1 MNHPEDNP
9 AYPGP
14 SWASLPSFYKS
25 ICKTLRYNLRMLDS
39 KTLALAQDI
48 RALLTQGLDTLA
60 RVGLETDALKQ
71 ALLDLEGPFLL
82 VVVGEFNSGK
92 SSLLNALLG
101 GDFLKEGVTPTTDRI
116 NLIGYGLEPKLEPQ
130 TPELV
135 LIQLP
140 HPMLKDV
147 RLVDTPGTNAILQHH
162 QVLTEKFL
170 PRADLILFV
179 TSADR
184 PFTQSEANFLS
195 FIRDWGKKVV
205 IVINKIDLLSEPEL
219 QQVLEFV
226 KKGADQ
232 TLGQV
237 PPIFAVSAR
246 RARQGEL
253 AASRVPELEAH
264 IRQVLTHQ
272 AAILK
277 LGSPL
282 GVLVRLTEEGKPA
295 LEAKLKE
302 SEKQLATCRELDHL
316 LERHEERTRRDFSG
330 QVALALQAI
339 DEVRARGERW
349 LDEKVRFSRF
359 LELLQSSK
367 LKQSFIDEVVKG
379 ANQEIERRVLEAM
392 NWLARRDREL
402 LEDALVLLRE
412 APGLRYAEQA
422 GPEART
428 IAGNLEEAL
437 RSFDAEAEAIQLRD
451 FIQESLRGTALAEV
465 GVMGLGLTILLV
477 AQKIAFDILGVF
489 ATLFGAILATSI
501 LPRRKEV
508 AKTRL
513 RERLAE
519 LKSTLEQALSET
531 LNTEMQRTRERF
543 HSLYRTPCARLEN
556 TRNTTLAN
564 LQTLE
569 ELKKRA
575 LELHARLN

>member
-1 MNHPEDNP
+1 
-9 AYPGP
+9 
-14 SWASLPSFYKS
+14 
-25 ICKTLRYNLRMLDS
+25 MLDS
-39 KTLALAQDI
+39 KTLALAQDV

-60 RVGLETDALKQ
+60 RVGLETEALKQ

-82 VVVGEFNSGK
+82 VVIGEYNSGK

-101 GDFLKEGVTPTTDRI
+101 EDFLKEGVTPTTDRI
-116 NLIGYGLEPKLEPQ
+116 NLIGYGPEPKLQPQ
-130 TPELV
+130 SPELV
-135 LIQLP
+135 LVQLP
-140 HPMLKDV
+140 HPLLKDL
-147 RLVDTPGTNAILQHH
+147 RLVDTPGTNAILRHH
-162 QVLTEKFL
+162 QVLTEQFL

-184 PFTQSEANFLS
+184 PFTQSEADFLGL
-195 FIRDWGKKVV
+195 IRAWGKKVV
-205 IVINKIDLLSEPEL
+205 LVINKIDLLSEPEL

-226 KKGADQ
+226 RKAADQ
-232 TLGQV
+232 TLGQT
-237 PPIFAVSAR
+237 PPLFAVSAR
-246 RARQGEL
+246 RARQGQVD
-253 AASRVPELEAH
+253 ASRLPELEAH
-264 IRQVLTHQ
+264 IRQVLNLE
-272 AAILK
+272 AASIK

-282 GVLVRLTEEGKPA
+282 GVLIHLADGARPA
-295 LEAKLKE
+295 LEARLKDT
-302 SEKQLATCRELDHL
+302 EKQLATCRELDHL
-316 LERHEERTRRDFSG
+316 LQRHEERTRRDFGG
-330 QVALALQAI
+330 QAALALRAI

-359 LELLQSSK
+359 LELMQSSK

-412 APGLRYAEQA
+412 APGLRHAEQA
-422 GPEART
+422 GPEERT

-477 AQKIAFDILGVF
+477 AQKIAFDILGIF
-489 ATLFGAILATSI
+489 ATVFGAILATSI
-501 LPRRKEV
+501 LPRRKEL

-513 RERLAE
+513 RERLDE
-519 LKSTLEQALSET
+519 LKNTLEQALGET

-543 HSLYRTPCARLEN
+543 NSLYRTPCARLEN
-556 TRNTTLAN
+556 TRNTTLAS
-564 LQTLE
+564 LQAVE
-569 ELKKRA
+569 ELKQRA
-575 LELHARLN
+575 LELRTRLN

>member
-1 MNHPEDNP
+1 
-9 AYPGP
+9 
-14 SWASLPSFYKS
+14 
-25 ICKTLRYNLRMLDS
+25 MLDS
-39 KTLALAQDI
+39 KTQALAQDV
-48 RALLTQGLDTLA
+48 RALLTQGLDALA
-60 RVGLETDALKQ
+60 RVGLETKPLKQ
-71 ALLDLEGPFLL
+71 ALLDLDGPFLL

-116 NLIGYGLEPKLEPQ
+116 NLIGYGPEPKLEPHS
-130 TPELV
+130 PELV

-195 FIRDWGKKVV
+195 FIRAWGKKVV
-205 IVINKIDLLSEPEL
+205 IVINKMDLLTEPEL

-237 PPIFAVSAR
+237 PPIFTVSAR
-246 RARQGEL
+246 RARQGEI
-253 AASRVPELEAH
+253 ATSHVPELEAH

-282 GVLVRLTEEGKPA
+282 GVLARLTEEAIPV
-295 LEAKLKE
+295 LEAKFKE

-316 LERHEERTRRDFSG
+316 LERHEERTRRDFTG
-330 QVALALQAI
+330 QIALALQAI

-359 LELLQSSK
+359 LELMQSSK
-367 LKQSFIDEVVKG
+367 LKQSFIDEVVRG

-402 LEDALVLLRE
+402 LEDALSLLRE
-412 APGLRYAEQA
+412 APGLRQAEQV
-422 GPEART
+422 GSEERT

-477 AQKIAFDILGVF
+477 AQKIAFDILGIF
-489 ATLFGAILATSI
+489 ATLFGAILA
-501 LPRRKEV
+501 RRKEV

-519 LKSTLEQALSET
+519 LRSTLERALSET
-531 LNTEMQRTRERF
+531 LETELRRTRERF
-543 HSLYRTPCARLEN
+543 NSLYRTPCTRLEN
-556 TRNTTLAN
+556 TRKATLADM
-564 LQTLE
+564 QMLE
-569 ELKKRA
+569 GLKRAA
-575 LELHARLN
+575 LELRSRLD

>member
-1 MNHPEDNP
+1 
-9 AYPGP
+9 
-14 SWASLPSFYKS
+14 
-25 ICKTLRYNLRMLDS
+25 MLDS
-39 KTLALAQDI
+39 KTQALAQDV
-48 RALLTQGLDTLA
+48 RALLTQGLDALA
-60 RVGLETDALKQ
+60 RVGLETKPLKQ
-71 ALLDLEGPFLL
+71 ALLDLDGPFLL

-116 NLIGYGLEPKLEPQ
+116 NLIGYGPEPKLEPHS
-130 TPELV
+130 PELV

-195 FIRDWGKKVV
+195 FIRAWGKKVV
-205 IVINKIDLLSEPEL
+205 IVINKMDLLTEPEL

-237 PPIFAVSAR
+237 PPIFTVSAR
-246 RARQGEL
+246 RARQGEI
-253 AASRVPELEAH
+253 ATSHVPELEAH

-282 GVLVRLTEEGKPA
+282 GVLARLTEEAIPV
-295 LEAKLKE
+295 LEAKFKE

-316 LERHEERTRRDFSG
+316 LERHEERTRRDFTG
-330 QVALALQAI
+330 QIALALQAI

-359 LELLQSSK
+359 LELMQSSK
-367 LKQSFIDEVVKG
+367 LKQSFIDEVVRG

-402 LEDALVLLRE
+402 LEDALSLLRE
-412 APGLRYAEQA
+412 APGLRQAEQV
-422 GPEART
+422 GSEERT

-477 AQKIAFDILGVF
+477 AQKIAFDILGIF

-519 LKSTLEQALSET
+519 LRSTLERALSET
-531 LNTEMQRTRERF
+531 LETELRRTRERF
-543 HSLYRTPCARLEN
+543 NSLYRTPCTRLEN
-556 TRNTTLAN
+556 TRKATLADM
-564 LQTLE
+564 QMLE
-569 ELKKRA
+569 GLKRAA
-575 LELHARLN
+575 LELRSRLD

>member
-1 MNHPEDNP
+1 MP
-9 AYPGP
+9 Y
-14 SWASLPSFYKS
+14 
-25 ICKTLRYNLRMLDS
+25 MLDS
-39 KTLALAQDI
+39 KTLALAQNV
-48 RALLTQGLDTLA
+48 RALLAKGLDALA
-60 RVGLETDALKQ
+60 RGNLDTEPLKQ

-116 NLIGYGLEPKLEPQ
+116 NLIGYGPEPKLEPQ

-135 LIQLP
+135 HIQLP
-140 HPMLKDV
+140 HPMLKDL

-162 QVLTEKFL
+162 QVLTERFL

-184 PFTQSEANFLS
+184 PFTQSEADFLRL
-195 FIRDWGKKVV
+195 IQAWGRKVV
-205 IVINKIDLLSEPEL
+205 IIVNKIDLLRESEL

-246 RARQGEL
+246 RARQGEM

-264 IRQVLTHQ
+264 IQQVLTHQ
-272 AAILK
+272 AARLK

-282 GVLVRLTEEGKPA
+282 GVLARLAEEATPV

-316 LERHEERTRRDFSG
+316 LSRQEERTRRDFGG

-359 LELLQSSK
+359 LELMQSSK
-367 LKQSFIDEVVKG
+367 LKQSFIDDVVRG
-379 ANQEIERRVLEAM
+379 ANQEIEHRVLEAM
-392 NWLARRDREL
+392 NWLAKRDREL
-402 LEDALVLLRE
+402 LEDALSLLRE
-412 APGLRYAEQA
+412 APSLRQTEKV
-422 GPEART
+422 GPEERT

-437 RSFDAEAEAIQLRD
+437 RSFDVEAEASQLRD

-501 LPRRKEV
+501 LPRRKEL

-519 LKSTLEQALSET
+519 LRSTLEGALSET
-531 LNTEMQRTRERF
+531 LETELRRTHERF
-543 HSLYRTPCARLEN
+543 NSLYRTPCTRLEN
-556 TRNTTLAN
+556 TRKATLAN
-564 LQTLE
+564 LQMLAD
-569 ELKKRA
+569 LKQEA
-575 LELHARLN
+575 LELRGRLD

>member
-1 MNHPEDNP
+1 
-9 AYPGP
+9 
-14 SWASLPSFYKS
+14 
-25 ICKTLRYNLRMLDS
+25 MLDS
-39 KTLALAQDI
+39 KTLALAQDV
-48 RALLTQGLDTLA
+48 RALLTRGLDTLA
-60 RVGLETDALKQ
+60 RVSLNTEPLKQ

-116 NLIGYGLEPKLEPQ
+116 NLIGYGPEPKLEPQ

-205 IVINKIDLLSEPEL
+205 IVINKMDLLSEPEL

-282 GVLVRLTEEGKPA
+282 GVLARLTEEAKPA

-316 LERHEERTRRDFSG
+316 LERHEERTRRDFTG
-330 QVALALQAI
+330 QIALALQAI

-379 ANQEIERRVLEAM
+379 ANQDIERRVLEAM
-392 NWLARRDREL
+392 NWLAKRDREL
-402 LEDALVLLRE
+402 LEDALSLLRE
-412 APGLRYAEQA
+412 APGLRQTEQV
-422 GPEART
+422 GSEERT

-519 LKSTLEQALSET
+519 LKSTLEQALNET
-531 LNTEMQRTRERF
+531 LETELRRTRERF
-543 HSLYRTPCARLEN
+543 NGLYRTPCARLES
-556 TRNTTLAN
+556 TRQAALADM
-564 LQTLE
+564 QSLE
-569 ELKKRA
+569 DLKRA
-575 LELHARLN
+575 AFELRRRLE

>member
-1 MNHPEDNP
+1 
-9 AYPGP
+9 
-14 SWASLPSFYKS
+14 
-25 ICKTLRYNLRMLDS
+25 MLDS
-39 KTLALAQDI
+39 KTQALAQDV
-48 RALLTQGLDTLA
+48 RALLTQGLDALA
-60 RVGLETDALKQ
+60 RVGLETKPLKQ
-71 ALLDLEGPFLL
+71 ALLDLDGPFLL

-116 NLIGYGLEPKLEPQ
+116 NLIGYGPEPKLEPHS
-130 TPELV
+130 PELV

-195 FIRDWGKKVV
+195 FIRAWGKKVV
-205 IVINKIDLLSEPEL
+205 IVINKMDLLTEPEL

-237 PPIFAVSAR
+237 PPIFTVSAR
-246 RARQGEL
+246 RARQGEI
-253 AASRVPELEAH
+253 ATSHVPELEAH

-282 GVLVRLTEEGKPA
+282 GVLARLTEEAIPV
-295 LEAKLKE
+295 LEAKFKE

-316 LERHEERTRRDFSG
+316 LERHEERTRRDFTG
-330 QVALALQAI
+330 QIALALQAI

-349 LDEKVRFSRF
+349 LDEKVRFSKF
-359 LELLQSSK
+359 LELMQSSK
-367 LKQSFIDEVVKG
+367 LKQSFIDEVVRG

-402 LEDALVLLRE
+402 LEDALSLLRE
-412 APGLRYAEQA
+412 APGLRQAEQV
-422 GPEART
+422 GSEERT

-477 AQKIAFDILGVF
+477 AQKIAFDILGIF

-519 LKSTLEQALSET
+519 LRSTLERALSET
-531 LNTEMQRTRERF
+531 LETELHRTRERF
-543 HSLYRTPCARLEN
+543 NSLYRTPCTRLEN
-556 TRNTTLAN
+556 TRKATLADM
-564 LQTLE
+564 QMLE
-569 ELKKRA
+569 GLKRAA
-575 LELHARLN
+575 LELRSRLD

>member
-1 MNHPEDNP
+1 
-9 AYPGP
+9 
-14 SWASLPSFYKS
+14 
-25 ICKTLRYNLRMLDS
+25 MLDS
-39 KTLALAQDI
+39 KTLALAQDV
-48 RALLTQGLDTLA
+48 RALLAKGLDTLA
-60 RVGLETDALKQ
+60 RVGLKTEPLKQ

-116 NLIGYGLEPKLEPQ
+116 HLIGYGPEPKLEPQ

-140 HPMLKDV
+140 HPMLKDL

-184 PFTQSEANFLS
+184 PFTQSEADFLR
-195 FIRDWGKKVV
+195 FIQAWGRKVV
-205 IVINKIDLLSEPEL
+205 IIVNKMDLLSESEL

-246 RARQGEL
+246 RARQGEM

-264 IRQVLTHQ
+264 IQQVLTHQ
-272 AAILK
+272 AASLK

-282 GVLVRLTEEGKPA
+282 GVLARLAEEATPV
-295 LEAKLKE
+295 LEAKLKA

-316 LERHEERTRRDFSG
+316 LSRHEERTRRDFGG

-367 LKQSFIDEVVKG
+367 LKQSFIDDVVKG
-379 ANQEIERRVLEAM
+379 ANQEIERRVLETM
-392 NWLARRDREL
+392 NWLAKRDREL
-402 LEDALVLLRE
+402 LEDALSLLRE
-412 APGLRYAEQA
+412 APSLRQTEKV
-422 GPEART
+422 GPEERT

-437 RSFDAEAEAIQLRD
+437 RSFDVEAEASQLRD

-477 AQKIAFDILGVF
+477 AQKIAFDILGIF

-501 LPRRKEV
+501 LPRRKEL

-519 LKSTLEQALSET
+519 LRSTLEGALSET
-531 LNTEMQRTRERF
+531 LETELRRTHERF
-543 HSLYRTPCARLEN
+543 NSLYRTPCTRLEN
-556 TRNTTLAN
+556 TRQATLAN
-564 LQTLE
+564 LQMLAD
-569 ELKKRA
+569 LKQEA
-575 LELHARLN
+575 LELRGRLD

>member
-1 MNHPEDNP
+1 
-9 AYPGP
+9 
-14 SWASLPSFYKS
+14 
-25 ICKTLRYNLRMLDS
+25 MLDS

-48 RALLTQGLDTLA
+48 RALLAQGLDTLA
-60 RVGLETDALKQ
+60 RVGLDTEALKQ

-82 VVVGEFNSGK
+82 VVIGEYNSGK

-101 GDFLKEGVTPTTDRI
+101 EDFLKEGVTPTTDRI
-116 NLIGYGLEPKLEPQ
+116 NLIGYGPEPKLQPQ
-130 TPELV
+130 SPELV
-135 LIQLP
+135 LVQLP
-140 HPMLKDV
+140 HPLLKDL

-162 QVLTEKFL
+162 QVLTEQFL

-184 PFTQSEANFLS
+184 PFTQSEADFLRL
-195 FIRDWGKKVV
+195 IRAWGKKVV
-205 IVINKIDLLSEPEL
+205 LVINKIDLLSEPEL

-226 KKGADQ
+226 RKAADQ
-232 TLGQV
+232 TLGQI
-237 PPIFAVSAR
+237 PPLFAVSAR
-246 RARQGEL
+246 RARQGET

-264 IRQVLTHQ
+264 IRQVLNHE
-272 AAILK
+272 AASIK

-282 GVLVRLTEEGKPA
+282 GVLAHLADDARPA
-295 LEAKLKE
+295 LEAQLKE
-302 SEKQLATCRELDHL
+302 TEKQLATCHELDHL
-316 LERHEERTRRDFSG
+316 LQRHEERTRRDFSG

-412 APGLRYAEQA
+412 APGLRHAEQA
-422 GPEART
+422 GPEERT

-477 AQKIAFDILGVF
+477 AQKIAFDILGIF
-489 ATLFGAILATSI
+489 ATVFGAILATSI

-508 AKTRL
+508 AKARL
-513 RERLAE
+513 RERLTE
-519 LKSTLEQALSET
+519 LKNTLEQALSET
-531 LNTEMQRTRERF
+531 LNTEMHRTRERF
-543 HSLYRTPCARLEN
+543 NSLYRTPCARLEN
-556 TRNTTLAN
+556 TRNATLAN

-575 LELHARLN
+575 LELRARLN

>member
-1 MNHPEDNP
+1 MP
-9 AYPGP
+9 Y
-14 SWASLPSFYKS
+14 
-25 ICKTLRYNLRMLDS
+25 MLDS
-39 KTLALAQDI
+39 KTLALAQNV
-48 RALLTQGLDTLA
+48 RALLAKGLDALA
-60 RVGLETDALKQ
+60 RGNLDTEPLKQ

-116 NLIGYGLEPKLEPQ
+116 NLIGYGPEPKLEPQ

-135 LIQLP
+135 HIQLP
-140 HPMLKDV
+140 HPMLKDL
-147 RLVDTPGTNAILQHH
+147 RLVDTPGTNAILQRH
-162 QVLTEKFL
+162 QVLTERFL

-184 PFTQSEANFLS
+184 PFTQSEADFLRL
-195 FIRDWGKKVV
+195 IQAWGRKVV
-205 IVINKIDLLSEPEL
+205 IIVNKIDLLRESEL

-246 RARQGEL
+246 RARQGEM

-264 IRQVLTHQ
+264 IQQVLTHQ
-272 AAILK
+272 AARLK

-282 GVLVRLTEEGKPA
+282 GVLARLAEEATPV

-316 LERHEERTRRDFSG
+316 LIRQEERTRRDFGG

-359 LELLQSSK
+359 LELMQSSK
-367 LKQSFIDEVVKG
+367 LKQSFIDDVVRG
-379 ANQEIERRVLEAM
+379 ANQEIEHRVLEAM
-392 NWLARRDREL
+392 NWLAKRDREL
-402 LEDALVLLRE
+402 LEDALSLLRE
-412 APGLRYAEQA
+412 APSLRQTEKV
-422 GPEART
+422 GPEERT

-437 RSFDAEAEAIQLRD
+437 RSFDVEAEASQLRD

-477 AQKIAFDILGVF
+477 AQKIAFDILGIF

-501 LPRRKEV
+501 LPRRKEL

-519 LKSTLEQALSET
+519 LRSTLEGALSET
-531 LNTEMQRTRERF
+531 LETELRRTHERF
-543 HSLYRTPCARLEN
+543 NSLYRTPCTRLEN
-556 TRNTTLAN
+556 TRKATLAN
-564 LQTLE
+564 LQMLAD
-569 ELKKRA
+569 LKQEA
-575 LELHARLN
+575 LELRGRLD

>member
-1 MNHPEDNP
+1 
-9 AYPGP
+9 
-14 SWASLPSFYKS
+14 
-25 ICKTLRYNLRMLDS
+25 MLDS
-39 KTLALAQDI
+39 KTQALAQDV
-48 RALLTQGLDTLA
+48 RALLTQGLDALA
-60 RVGLETDALKQ
+60 RVGLETKPLKQ
-71 ALLDLEGPFLL
+71 ALLDLDGPFLL

-116 NLIGYGLEPKLEPQ
+116 NLIGYGPEPKLEPHS
-130 TPELV
+130 PELV

-195 FIRDWGKKVV
+195 FIRAWGKKVV
-205 IVINKIDLLSEPEL
+205 IVINKMDLLTEPEL

-246 RARQGEL
+246 RARQGEI
-253 AASRVPELEAH
+253 ATSHVPELEAH

-282 GVLVRLTEEGKPA
+282 GVLARLTEEAIPV
-295 LEAKLKE
+295 LEAKFKE

-316 LERHEERTRRDFSG
+316 LERHEERTRRDFTG
-330 QVALALQAI
+330 QIALALQAI

-349 LDEKVRFSRF
+349 LDEKVRFSKF
-359 LELLQSSK
+359 LELMQSSK
-367 LKQSFIDEVVKG
+367 LKQSFIDEVVRG

-402 LEDALVLLRE
+402 LEDALSLLRE
-412 APGLRYAEQA
+412 APGLRQAEQV
-422 GPEART
+422 GSEERT

-477 AQKIAFDILGVF
+477 AQKIAFDILGIF

-519 LKSTLEQALSET
+519 LRSTLERALSET
-531 LNTEMQRTRERF
+531 LETELHRTRERF
-543 HSLYRTPCARLEN
+543 NSLYRTPCTRLEN
-556 TRNTTLAN
+556 TRKATLADM
-564 LQTLE
+564 QMLE
-569 ELKKRA
+569 GLKRAA
-575 LELHARLN
+575 LELRSRLD

>member
-1 MNHPEDNP
+1 
-9 AYPGP
+9 
-14 SWASLPSFYKS
+14 
-25 ICKTLRYNLRMLDS
+25 MLDS
-39 KTLALAQDI
+39 KTMALAQDV
-48 RALLTQGLDTLA
+48 RALLTKGLDALA
-60 RVGLETDALKQ
+60 RVGIETEPLKQ

-116 NLIGYGLEPKLEPQ
+116 NLIGYGPEPKLQPQ
-130 TPELV
+130 SPELV
-135 LIQLP
+135 LIELP
-140 HPMLKDV
+140 HPLLKEV

-162 QVLTEKFL
+162 QVLTQKFL

-195 FIRDWGKKVV
+195 FIRAWGKKVAL
-205 IVINKIDLLSEPEL
+205 VINKMDLLSEAEL

-226 KKGADQ
+226 RKGADQ
-232 TLGQV
+232 TLGHI

-246 RARQGEL
+246 LARQGQ
-253 AASRVPELEAH
+253 AATSRIPELEAH
-264 IRQVLTHQ
+264 IHQVLTHQ
-272 AAILK
+272 AAQLK

-282 GVLVRLTEEGKPA
+282 GVLARLTEEARPV
-295 LEAKLKE
+295 LETRLKE
-302 SEKQLATCRELDHL
+302 IEKQLATCHELDSL
-316 LERHEERTRRDFSG
+316 LQRHEERTRRDFSG

-359 LELLQSSK
+359 LELMQSNK

-392 NWLARRDREL
+392 NWLAKRDREL
-402 LEDALVLLRE
+402 LEDALSLLRE
-412 APGLRYAEQA
+412 APGLRRTEPV
-422 GPEART
+422 GPEERT

-437 RSFDAEAEAIQLRD
+437 RSFDAEDEAIQLRD

-477 AQKIAFDILGVF
+477 AQKIAFDILGIF
-489 ATLFGAILATSI
+489 ATVFGAILATSI

-508 AKTRL
+508 AKNRL
-513 RERLAE
+513 RERLVE
-519 LKSTLEQALSET
+519 LKSTLEQALHET
-531 LNTEMQRTRERF
+531 LNTEIERTHQRF
-543 HSLYRTPCARLEN
+543 NSLYRTPCTRLEN
-556 TRNTTLAN
+556 SRNAALAH
-564 LQTLE
+564 LQLAE
-569 ELKKRA
+569 DLRREA
-575 LELHARLN
+575 LELRNRLD